1 MASDPMLAVSKL
13 CAAHGVVEAVRD
25 VDVQVPQGALV
36 ALVGANGAG
45 KTTTLN
51 SIAGLHKPSSGRVL
65 VGGRDVTGWPCHRLV
80 RAGVALVAEGRR
92 VAPSLTVLENL
103 ELASYAKRRDKA
115 DFQQQIG
122 RVYDLFPVLA
132 ERRGQYA
139 GLLSGGEQQMLAV
152 GRALMTRP
160 DVLVLDEPS
169 MGLAPSIVDVLF
181 TTISTLHETGSTI
194 LLVEQNAELALAVS
208 DYVYV
213 MHRGRIVAEGE
224 PDELRSRPEIMTALF
239 G

>member
-1 MASDPMLAVSKL
+1 M
-13 CAAHGVVEAVRD
+13 VEAVRN
-25 VDVQVPQGALV
+25 VDIQVPKGALV

-51 SIAGLHKPSSGRVL
+51 SIAGLHRPASGTVL
-65 VGGRDVTGWPCHRLV
+65 VGGKDVTGWPCHRLV

-92 VAPSLTVLENL
+92 IAPSLTVLENL
-103 ELASYAKRRDKA
+103 ELATYAKRRDKA
-115 DFQQQIG
+115 DFQQQID

-132 ERRGQYA
+132 ARRTQYA
-139 GLLSGGEQQMLAV
+139 GLMSGGEQQMLAV

-160 DVLVLDEPS
+160 DVLLLDEPS

-208 DYVYV
+208 DYLYV
-213 MHRGRIVAEGE
+213 MHRGAIVAEGD
-224 PDELRSRPEIMTALF
+224 PDSLRSRPEVMTALF

>member
-1 MASDPMLAVSKL
+1 MLAVSKL

-25 VDVQVPQGALV
+25 VDVQVPKGALV

-51 SIAGLHKPSSGRVL
+51 SIAGLHKPSSGTVL
-65 VGGRDVTGWPCHRLV
+65 VGGRNVTGWPCHRLV

-103 ELASYAKRRDKA
+103 ELAAYAKRRDKA

>member
-1 MASDPMLAVSKL
+1 MASDPMLGVSRL
-13 CAAHGVVEAVRD
+13 CAAHGVVEAVRS
-25 VDVQVPQGALV
+25 VDIQVPKGALV

-51 SIAGLHKPSSGRVL
+51 SIAGLHRPVSGTVL
-65 VGGRDVTGWPCHRLV
+65 VGGKDVTGWPCHRLV

-92 VAPSLTVLENL
+92 IAPSLTVLENL
-103 ELASYAKRRDKA
+103 ELAAYAKRRDKA
-115 DFQQQIG
+115 GFQQQID

-132 ERRGQYA
+132 DRRTQYA
-139 GLLSGGEQQMLAV
+139 GLMSGGEQQMLAV

-160 DVLVLDEPS
+160 DVLLLDEPS

-208 DYVYV
+208 DHLYV
-213 MHRGRIVAEGE
+213 MHRGAIVAEGD
-224 PDELRSRPEIMTALF
+224 PDSLRSRPEVMTALF